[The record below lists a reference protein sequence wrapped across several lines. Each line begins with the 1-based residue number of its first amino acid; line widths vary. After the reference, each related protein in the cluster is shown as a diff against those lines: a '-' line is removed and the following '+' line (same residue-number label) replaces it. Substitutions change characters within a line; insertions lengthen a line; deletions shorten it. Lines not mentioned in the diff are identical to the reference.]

1 MIHRSSDMKLEK
13 THTEAQTY
21 SRKLQGTVEHG
32 QCHVL
37 YSLLACEPNFRL
49 KEGRLEKANIP
60 ISN

>member
-1 MIHRSSDMKLEK
+1 MKLEK

-37 YSLLACEPNFRL
+37 CGLLACEL
-49 KEGRLEKANIP
+49 QGQLETK
-60 ISN
+60 SMVGESV